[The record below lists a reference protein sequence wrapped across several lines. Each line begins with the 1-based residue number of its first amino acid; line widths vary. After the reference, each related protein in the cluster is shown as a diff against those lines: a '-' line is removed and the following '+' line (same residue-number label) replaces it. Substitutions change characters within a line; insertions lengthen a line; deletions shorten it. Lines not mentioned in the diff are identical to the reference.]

1 MLQDESLYIACVIK
15 NGYQTKLRLWDV
27 THPLSAP
34 SLCPPIPHK
43 GTILPVVEDGKLDF
57 QMHFLTPAPTPPI
70 QEKRNSSELGL
81 FDSTQKFPLGQ
92 T

>member
-1 MLQDESLYIACVIK
+1 MV
-15 NGYQTKLRLWDV
+15 TKHTWDYEILLILFQPS
-27 THPLSAP
+27 TP
-34 SLCPPIPHK
+34 SLCPPTSQK
-43 GTILPVVEDGKLDF
+43 VMILPVLEDGKLDF
-57 QMHFLTPAPTPPI
+57 QMHFLTRPRPTSPI